1 MYPAS
6 HYAYQEKQ
14 MMGKSDQNIALDFL
28 TNTKNGVKDVNHPWD
43 HLTWYIGMT
52 IKEFGKG
59 LALYCKLNWWMS
71 QKINQKVTHITEN
84 HRT

>member
-1 MYPAS
+1 
-6 HYAYQEKQ
+6 

-59 LALYCKLNWWMS
+59 LALYCKLN
-71 QKINQKVTHITEN
+71 
-84 HRT
+84 